1 MPASEPKTPKLAEIA
16 ARITAHL
23 KRFEADP
30 KVNAR
35 DSDVPKYWQ
44 SHAWSTGRYVK
55 LDYYLY
61 RRTHRLIK
69 SQALA
74 YLEWLDAGGVGKHYG
89 HTGESK

>member
-1 MPASEPKTPKLAEIA
+1 
-16 ARITAHL
+16 
-23 KRFEADP
+23 
-30 KVNAR
+30 
-35 DSDVPKYWQ
+35 
-44 SHAWSTGRYVK
+44 VK

-61 RRTHRLIK
+61 RRTHRLTK